1 VRAAR
6 FLVPVAIAL
15 ALALAF
21 AAVAGA
27 QENPWPTSIAADRA
41 CPVVEAGLS
50 AVVDTEAKRVYLR
63 LVLANPGDASVSLP
77 VALEKYP
84 CYEAATL
91 VLRHEESA
99 REIMYPGPMA
109 VVFWQTPALRLEAGA
124 GQEFSHAL
132 TPVWF
137 EQPGRWSVVWRRAIT
152 EPDGERLRVQLWQDV
167 SERVEFESPAGFGTP
182 KSPS

>member
-6 FLVPVAIAL
+6 LLVPVAIAL

-21 AAVAGA
+21 AAVASA
-27 QENPWPTSIAADRA
+27 QENPWPTTIAAERA
-41 CPVVEAGLS
+41 CPGVDASLS
-50 AVVDTEAKRVYLR
+50 AVVDAEAQRVYLR
-63 LVLANPGDASVSLP
+63 LVLTNGGNTAALLP
-77 VALEKYP
+77 IALEKYP

-99 REIMYPGPMA
+99 REILYPGPMA
-109 VVFWQTPALRLEAGA
+109 VVFWQTPAPRLEAGA
-124 GQEFSHAL
+124 HLEFPFAL

-152 EPDGERLRVQLWQDV
+152 EPDGEQSRVRLWQDV
-167 SERVEFESPAGFGTP
+167 SERVEFEIPAGFGTP
-182 KSPS
+182 KSPG